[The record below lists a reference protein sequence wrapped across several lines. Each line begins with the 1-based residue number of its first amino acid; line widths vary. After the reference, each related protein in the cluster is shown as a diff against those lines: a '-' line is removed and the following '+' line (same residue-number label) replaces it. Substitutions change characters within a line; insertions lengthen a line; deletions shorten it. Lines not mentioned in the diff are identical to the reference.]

1 MPTENLL
8 LLHGA
13 LGSKQQMSSLAQAL
27 ANDYSIHTLNFD
39 GHGGKPSD
47 TEFSMQL
54 FAQNVSDYL
63 QTNQIER
70 THIFGYSM
78 GGYVALTLALS
89 RPDLIGS
96 IVTLGTKFDWTP
108 ETAKKEVRML
118 NPDVIEEKVPKFAA
132 HLQAVHHPNDWKT
145 VLQKTALLL
154 SDLGNGMGLTDTQLS
169 TIGVP
174 VVIGIGD
181 RDNMVTIDESA
192 DAARCLGNGKLE
204 VLKGFY
210 HVFEKND
217 MHELAR
223 FIQQQTSSII

>member
-1 MPTENLL
+1 MKKPHIV

-13 LGSKQQMSSLAQAL
+13 LGSKDQLSAVADILKE
-27 ANDYSIHTLNFD
+27 DFTVHTMNFD
-39 GHGGKPSD
+39 GHGGRPSD
-47 TEFSMQL
+47 TKFSMAL
-54 FAQNVSDYL
+54 FVRNILDFLSKNGVA
-63 QTNQIER
+63 R